1 VLAVRDNELDVGDSE
16 VASSEVAEGRACA
29 GRREEVTWMT
39 RWSNPASRLRVSGK
53 NWGAHANNLR
63 NHVFNGYIRILLI
76 KTISTMYICCKKHGG
91 KGVVCVLAVRDDELN
106 VGGIEDA
113 SSGLAEGRDT
123 RGKALGSKQNTWE
136 HVGTGP

>member
-1 VLAVRDNELDVGDSE
+1 
-16 VASSEVAEGRACA
+16 
-29 GRREEVTWMT
+29 
-39 RWSNPASRLRVSGK
+39 
-53 NWGAHANNLR
+53 
-63 NHVFNGYIRILLI
+63 
-76 KTISTMYICCKKHGG
+76 
-91 KGVVCVLAVRDDELN
+91 VLAVRDDELN